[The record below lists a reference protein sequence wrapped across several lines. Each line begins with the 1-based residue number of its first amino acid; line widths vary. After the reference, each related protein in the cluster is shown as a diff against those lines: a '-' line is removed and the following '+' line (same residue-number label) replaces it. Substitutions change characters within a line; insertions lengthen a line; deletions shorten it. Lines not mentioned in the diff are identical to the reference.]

1 MPEHKDYYQTLG
13 VPQDVSQEDL
23 KRAYRKL
30 ARQCHPDVNPGDKE
44 SEERFKAI
52 SEAYHVLSDKER
64 REAYDRGPES
74 FAEEFDLSDFFSHFS
89 RATGGRGG
97 GGRVHFADL
106 NDLFG
111 GVFSGAGG
119 AGFGTQAGQ
128 GAGFGAGGFGTPWGQ
143 GQGFPGSGPGGPG
156 GRGPKTGRDVNVPL
170 SLSFDD
176 ALNGVERSVTFRR
189 PALCDACG
197 GAGSQG
203 GVPCGRC
210 GGSGQIQKTD
220 RAKVRIPAGVSDGA
234 KVRVP
239 GRGEPGLAGGP
250 AGDLYLTITVEPH
263 DVFRREGSDL
273 YAEVPVTIYEAGLGA
288 TIHVPTLAGSARIN
302 LPAGTRAGQ
311 VIRIAGKGAPI
322 GNQGE
327 TSANGDLY
335 VTVRIDMPEVIDSEA
350 EELLRKFAKEHPY
363 NPRFED

>member
-1 MPEHKDYYQTLG
+1 MPERKDYYEALG
-13 VPQDVSQEDL
+13 VPKDISQEDL

-30 ARQCHPDVNPGDKE
+30 ARQCHPDVNPGDAE
-44 SEERFKAI
+44 AEERFKAI

-64 REAYDRGPES
+64 REAYDRGPER
-74 FAEEFDLSDFFSHFS
+74 FAQEFDLSDFFSHFNQGS
-89 RATGGRGG
+89 GASGG

-111 GVFSGAGG
+111 GVFSGMGG
-119 AGFGTQAGQ
+119 AGFGTQG
-128 GAGFGAGGFGTPWGQ
+128 GAGFGGGGFEPQ
-143 GQGFPGSGPGGPG
+143 GGPG
-156 GRGPKTGRDVNVPL
+156 QGSQGSRRGPGARGPQAGRDVSVPL

-176 ALNGVERSVTFRR
+176 ALNGIEKSVTFRR

-197 GAGSQG
+197 GTGTQG

-210 GGSGQIQKTD
+210 SGSGQIQKTD
-220 RAKVRIPAGVSDGA
+220 RAKVKIPAGVSDGA

-250 AGDLYLTITVEPH
+250 AGDLYLQITVEPH
-263 DVFRREGSDL
+263 AVFRREGSDL

-311 VIRIAGKGAPI
+311 VIRLAGKGAPS
-322 GNQGE
+322 GK
-327 TSANGDLY
+327 SAENSSHGDLY
-335 VTVRIDMPEVIDSEA
+335 VTVRIDMPRELDGEA
-350 EELLRKFAKEHPY
+350 EELLRKFEKEHPY
-363 NPRFED
+363 DPRSEA